1 MSMELIQKLR
11 AQTGAGIMDVK
22 GALDEAG
29 GDEAKAI
36 DILRKKGAATAAKK
50 AGREAKEGVIMQY
63 IHMNRIGVLVELNCE
78 TDFVARTDDFQNL
91 AKEIAMQVASMNPL
105 FISPESI
112 PADII
117 AKEKEIALAQVEAD
131 KPAEMKEKIVEG
143 KIAKFAKENSLLE
156 QKYFRDDSKTVRQLI
171 EEAVGKMGENIQ
183 LRRFVRLSL
192 DDASADSVNVA
203 W

>member
-1 MSMELIQKLR
+1 MELIQKLR

-78 TDFVARTDDFQNL
+78 TDFVARTDDFQTL

-105 FISPESI
+105 FISPETI

-117 AKEKEIALAQVEAD
+117 AKEKEIALAQVEGD

-143 KIAKFAKENSLLE
+143 KIAKFAKENALLE
-156 QKYFRDDSKTVRQLI
+156 QKYFRDDSKTIRQLI
-171 EEAVGKMGENIQ
+171 EEGVGKMGENIQ